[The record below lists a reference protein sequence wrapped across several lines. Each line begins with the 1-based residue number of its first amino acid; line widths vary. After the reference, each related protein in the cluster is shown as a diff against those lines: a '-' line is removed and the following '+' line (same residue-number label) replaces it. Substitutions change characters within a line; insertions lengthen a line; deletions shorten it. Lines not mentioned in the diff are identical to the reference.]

1 MRIISIHVYKC
12 TSEDPI
18 QLACTYELGFVSIFQ
33 RGTLKEFINF
43 NSRLVA
49 GYLNLILVVLHQK
62 RD

>member
-12 TSEDPI
+12 TSDEPVL
-18 QLACTYELGFVSIFQ
+18 LASTYEVGFVSIFQ

-49 GYLNLILVVLHQK
+49 GYK
-62 RD
+62 